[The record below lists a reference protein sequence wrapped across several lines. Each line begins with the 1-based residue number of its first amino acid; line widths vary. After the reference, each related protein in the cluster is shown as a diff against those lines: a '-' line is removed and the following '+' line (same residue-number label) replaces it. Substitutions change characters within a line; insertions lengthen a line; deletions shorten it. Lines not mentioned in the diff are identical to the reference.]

1 MDSASHGQ
9 IQVVQ
14 HDSLPYK
21 TKGALQV
28 DIYHLV

>member
-9 IQVVQ
+9 TQVVQ
-14 HDSLPYK
+14 HDSFPYK

-28 DIYHLV
+28 DIYHLA

>member
-1 MDSASHGQ
+1 MDSASHSQ

-14 HDSLPYK
+14 HDSFSYK
-21 TKGALQV
+21 TKGALRV